1 MNKFWGNIFKSR
13 QQQADEIDALLV
25 KIPVFQDL
33 NKREIMLI
41 KRILHQREYGKNEL
55 IFREGEVGLGMYIIV
70 KGGVKILCGPG
81 EQILAEL
88 KDGDFFGEISLLND
102 LPRSASAVTQ
112 SPCTMLCFF
121 KPELL
126 DIINR
131 TPKLGCK
138 ILFRLAWTIGERLV
152 STNQQLSELSCTVPE
167 TLGK

>member
-41 KRILHQREYGKNEL
+41 KRILHQREYGKKEI
-55 IFREGEVGLGMYIIV
+55 IFQEGEVGLGMYIIV

-81 EQILAEL
+81 EQVLAEL

-138 ILFRLAWTIGERLV
+138 ILFRLAWTISERLV
-152 STNQQLSELSCTVPE
+152 STNQQLSELSCSAPE
-167 TLGK
+167 ALGK